1 MMPPNIGINIDDKW
15 VYKVKRKAHESVDQ
29 YKAQLVVYGFKQRYG
44 INCDDTFTPI
54 MKVVTNYDST
64 CASSC
69 YLKRLALKTTRCA

>member
-1 MMPPNIGINIDDKW
+1 MIHPNIGINIDDKW
-15 VYKVKRKAHESVDQ
+15 VYKVKRKAHGSIDQ
-29 YKAQLVVYGFKQRYG
+29 YKAPLVVNGFKQRYG
-44 INCDDTFTPI
+44 INYGDTFSPI